1 MGGRGSTSSIKVMT
15 EEEYLSSKGYS
26 FMGYAEPSMH
36 ISSQHVSNI
45 QKKQNMELLQNRA
58 QEYDKKRAELR
69 KEYKKL
75 VKEGKMR
82 APTNYEKALKASKGD
97 PNLLSTQAAKRILE
111 KYKERM
117 KNGK

>member
-1 MGGRGSTSSIKVMT
+1 MT

-45 QKKQNMELLQNRA
+45 QKKRNMELLQNRA
-58 QEYDKKRAELR
+58 KEYDAKRAELR
-69 KEYKKL
+69 KEYNEL
-75 VKEGKMR
+75 VKQGKMR
-82 APTNYEKALKASKGD
+82 APTNYERALKVSKGNPD
-97 PNLLSTQAAKRILE
+97 LPSTQAAKRVLE